1 MNLTA
6 MTDVRLRSLFCEAT
20 EEIRRRAIADV
31 EDPFVVIKGQ
41 ETAKRAVIVAAAGGH
56 SILFVG
62 PPGSGKS
69 MFCAAAAK
77 VGVTAFELR
86 SCPCGN
92 FNDPRLPC
100 KCTAHQIDRYWRAKA
115 RADVLASVDMMMTL
129 TLPPARELES
139 RQFGTTLAQVQDQ
152 LERKGKRPSFDDTA
166 DETIR
171 TLLCVAT
178 DDYGLS
184 PALVAKAKSTAESIA
199 AVMQDDRVRPEHIAE
214 SFFYRAART

>member
-1 MNLTA
+1 MNLTV
-6 MTDVRLRSLFCEAT
+6 MTDARLRSLFCAAT
-20 EEIRRRAIADV
+20 AEVRRRAMADV

-41 ETAKRAVIVAAAGGH
+41 EAAKRAVIVAAAGGH
-56 SILFVG
+56 LILFVG

-86 SCPCGN
+86 PCPCGK
-92 FNDPRLPC
+92 FNDPKLPC
-100 KCTAHQIDRYWRAKA
+100 KCTAHQIDWYWRAKA
-115 RADVLASVDMMMTL
+115 RADVLASMDMMVTL

-139 RQFGTTLAQVQDQ
+139 RQLGTTLAQVQDQ

-166 DETIR
+166 DEATR
-171 TLLCVAT
+171 TLLRVAT

-199 AVMQDDRVRPEHIAE
+199 ALMQDDQVRAEHIAE
-214 SFFYRAART
+214 AFFYRPARI

>member
-6 MTDVRLRSLFCEAT
+6 MTDAGLRSLFCAAT
-20 EEIRRRAIADV
+20 AEIHRRAMGDA

-41 ETAKRAVIVAAAGGH
+41 EAAKRAVIVAAAGGH

-69 MFCAAAAK
+69 MFRAAAAK

-100 KCTAHQIDRYWRAKA
+100 RCTAHQIERYWRAKA
-115 RADVLASVDMMMTL
+115 RADVSASVDMMMTL

-152 LERKGKRPSFDDTA
+152 LERKGERPSFDDTA
-166 DETIR
+166 DEATR
-171 TLLCVAT
+171 TLLRVAT

-199 AVMQDDRVRPEHIAE
+199 ALMQDNQIRPEHIAE
-214 SFFYRAART
+214 AFFYRAART

>member
-1 MNLTA
+1 MNLKTMHRDRLQTLFGELNAELVRRA
-6 MTDVRLRSLFCEAT
+6 MT
-20 EEIRRRAIADV
+20 DV

-41 ETAKRAVIVAAAGGH
+41 EAAKRAVIVAAAGGH
-56 SILFVG
+56 SLLFVG

-77 VGVTAFELR
+77 LGVTAFELR
-86 SCPCGN
+86 SCSCGN

-100 KCTAHQIDRYWRAKA
+100 KCTAHQIDRYWQAKA
-115 RADVLASVDMMMTL
+115 RADVLASVDMMVTL

-139 RQFGTTLAQVQDQ
+139 RQLGTTLAQVQDQ
-152 LERKGKRPSFDDTA
+152 LDRKGEPPSFDEMA
-166 DETIR
+166 DEATR
-171 TLLCVAT
+171 TLLRVAT

-199 AVMQDDRVRPEHIAE
+199 ALMQDNQIRPEHIAE
-214 SFFYRAART
+214 AFFYRPTRA

>member
-1 MNLTA
+1 MNLTV
-6 MTDVRLRSLFCEAT
+6 MTDVRLRSLFCAAT
-20 EEIRRRAIADV
+20 AEVRRRAMSEA

-41 ETAKRAVIVAAAGGH
+41 EAAKRAVIVAAAGGH
-56 SILFVG
+56 SLMFVG

-129 TLPPARELES
+129 TLPPARKLES
-139 RQFGTTLAQVQDQ
+139 RQLGTTLAQVQDQ
-152 LERKGKRPSFDDTA
+152 LDRKGERPNFDDTA
-166 DETIR
+166 DETTR
-171 TLLCVAT
+171 ALLRVAT

-184 PALVAKAKSTAESIA
+184 PALVAKVKSIAESIA
-199 AVMQDDRVRPEHIAE
+199 ALMGEDQVRPAHIAE
-214 SFFYRAART
+214 AFFYRAARA

>member
-6 MTDVRLRSLFCEAT
+6 MTDAGLRSLFCAAT
-20 EEIRRRAIADV
+20 EEIRRRAMADV

-41 ETAKRAVIVAAAGGH
+41 EAAKRAVIVAAAGGH
-56 SILFVG
+56 SLLFAG

-69 MFCAAAAK
+69 MFCAAAAR

-92 FNDPRLPC
+92 FNDPRLSC

-115 RADVLASVDMMMTL
+115 RAELLASVDMMMTL

-139 RQFGTTLAQVQDQ
+139 RQLGTTLAQVQDQ
-152 LERKGKRPSFDDTA
+152 LDRKGERPGFDDTA
-166 DETIR
+166 DEVAR
-171 TLLCVAT
+171 TLLRVAT
-178 DDYGLS
+178 DDYALS

-199 AVMQDDRVRPEHIAE
+199 ALMQDDRVRAEHIAE
-214 SFFYRAART
+214 AFFYRPTRV